1 MSEKKTVD
9 SLVDESRGATSAA
22 HQSLSPRAGAPHTDE
37 NDEAREL
44 NPAVRNE
51 SSSRAHPLWQ
61 LFMARMRMFY
71 RAPEAIFWTYGF
83 PILLTIGL
91 GVAFR
96 SKGPEKV
103 SVAIEDAAPLASI
116 RQSLEKDPGIQAK
129 VGTPAQCAEWIRKG
143 EASLAVLNVD
153 GVQYRFDPSRPDAAL
168 TRLKVDDV
176 IQRGAGR
183 ADAVHTTDM
192 TATAPGD
199 RYIDFLVPGLLGMN
213 LMGGGLWG
221 IGFVI
226 VDMRI
231 RKLLKRLVATPMRK
245 RDFFYSVIGARM
257 VFMVPEMILLLLTG
271 WFLFGVAVAGSVLS
285 IAVVITVGAVSFAG
299 VGLLAAS
306 RADKIETITGLMN
319 VIMLPMWIFSGVFF
333 AATRFPK
340 GIQPF
345 IQALPLTQL
354 NNALRAVI
362 TDGASLSSLWMPL
375 VILAAYGAISFVLA
389 LKIFR
394 WT

>member
-1 MSEKKTVD
+1 M
-9 SLVDESRGATSAA
+9 RGLKPAA
-22 HQSLSPRAGAPHTDE
+22 QRHSTGRASPLG
-37 NDEAREL
+37 
-44 NPAVRNE
+44 
-51 SSSRAHPLWQ
+51 Q
-61 LFMARMRMFY
+61 LFLARMRMFY

-96 SKGPEKV
+96 AKGVEKV
-103 SVAIEDAAPLASI
+103 TVAIEDAAPLAQV
-116 RQSLEKDPGIQAK
+116 RASLEKDPGIKAK
-129 VGTPAQCAEWIRKG
+129 VGTASQCADWIRKG
-143 EASLAVLNVD
+143 EAMLAVINAD
-153 GVQYRFDPSRPDAAL
+153 GVEYRFDPTRPDASLA
-168 TRLKVDDV
+168 RLKVDDV

-183 ADAVHTTDM
+183 PDAVHVTDM
-192 TATAPGD
+192 TATAPGA

-231 RKLLKRLVATPMRK
+231 RKLLKRLIATPMRK
-245 RDFFYSVIGARM
+245 RDFFFSVLGARM
-257 VFMVPEMILLLLTG
+257 AFMVPEMILLLLTG
-271 WFLFGVAVAGSVLS
+271 RLLFGVAVAGSAFN
-285 IAVVITVGAVSFAG
+285 IAVVIAVGAVSFAG
-299 VGLLAAS
+299 LGLLAAS
-306 RADKIETITGLMN
+306 RADKLETITGLMN

-333 AATRFPK
+333 AASRFPDA
-340 GIQPF
+340 IQPF

-362 TDGASLSSLWMPL
+362 SDGASLSSQWMPL
-375 VILAAYGAISFVLA
+375 TILAAYGTVSFLLA
-389 LKIFR
+389 LRIFR